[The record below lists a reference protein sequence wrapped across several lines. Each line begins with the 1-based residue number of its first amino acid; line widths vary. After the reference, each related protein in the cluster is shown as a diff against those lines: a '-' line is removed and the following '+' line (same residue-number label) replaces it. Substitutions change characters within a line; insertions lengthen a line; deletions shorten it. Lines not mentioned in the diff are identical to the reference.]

1 LHRDMA
7 WVGRLYETS
16 EIPKDKRYL
25 LKYFSNPLQ
34 EAVLRYQL
42 VFGDTKNFVDHTGI
56 VVQERWLKTLR
67 ERMEELEEAKKTARA
82 LLDFTKLAEI
92 ESGDYKA
99 EK

>member
-1 LHRDMA
+1 MA

-25 LKYFSNPLQ
+25 LKYFSTPLQ
-34 EAVLRYQL
+34 EAFLRYQL
-42 VFGDTKNFVDHTGI
+42 VFGDTKNFVDHTGL

-67 ERMEELEEAKKTARA
+67 ERMEEIETAKRVARET
-82 LLDFTKLAEI
+82 LDLTRLAEI

-99 EK
+99 AK